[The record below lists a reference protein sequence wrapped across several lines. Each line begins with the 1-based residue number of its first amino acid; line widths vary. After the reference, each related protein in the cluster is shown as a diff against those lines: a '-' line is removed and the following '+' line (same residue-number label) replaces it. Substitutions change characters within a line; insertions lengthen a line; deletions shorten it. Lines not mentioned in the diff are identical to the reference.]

1 MSSGDTVWFEIDCGW
16 ITRAVADPGAELKRF
31 ADRIIDWEKFVP
43 LFRET
48 KAEHIVTEHDNP
60 ADWRRFAQRS
70 IEHIKALGL

>member
-1 MSSGDTVWFEIDCGW
+1 MGIVNLTKGGLRCEIVKC
-16 ITRAVADPGAELKRF
+16 TML
-31 ADRIIDWEKFVP
+31 VP

-60 ADWRRFAQRS
+60 ADWRRFARRS